1 MSSIVEDLEKQ
12 KKLQFENFDDN
23 LWLFFSDDK
32 GGKYMKFHFEVINCS
47 NTGSVYNVHIFAM
60 YEGSD
65 SHSNMALVL
74 PKFFEAI
81 ERLQSEE
88 FSLIGHKV
96 KVFLGDEYHFLDDY
110 LGHQGSAATCPSSKD
125 LVTLE
130 HLRNHSGTAH
140 TPEDCLIPER
150 TIEDLEDSYN
160 ENLVKRGGGLH
171 KRGKFYESVIR
182 QVSFPNKIIVS
193 CCSSYPPY

>member
-1 MSSIVEDLEKQ
+1 MGEKSQFITVIFVKDLIQYISSIVEDLEKQ

-32 GGKYMKFHFEVINCS
+32 GGKHMKFHFEVISCS
-47 NTGSVYNVHIFAM
+47 NAGSVYNVHIFAK

-96 KVFLGDEYHFLDDY
+96 RYF
-110 LGHQGSAATCPSSKD
+110 
-125 LVTLE
+125 
-130 HLRNHSGTAH
+130 
-140 TPEDCLIPER
+140 
-150 TIEDLEDSYN
+150 
-160 ENLVKRGGGLH
+160 
-171 KRGKFYESVIR
+171 
-182 QVSFPNKIIVS
+182 
-193 CCSSYPPY
+193 